1 MKKKTKVLLIIDP
14 QVDFITGSLE
24 NKEADKKVPNIV
36 NKIKSFDGEYI
47 FVTRDTHDE
56 EYLNSKEGKMLP
68 IEHCIFKTDG
78 WFIDSRIA
86 EALQSHEL
94 LETGIMVHYIN
105 KPTFGSTELLEKLRN
120 ISGELKIEI
129 VGFVSSICVVTNA
142 LILKTGLFDR
152 ADISVDAN
160 CIAGLNEYNNNA
172 AIEVMKSCQI
182 KIINEE
188 N

>member
-1 MKKKTKVLLIIDP
+1 MNKKTKVLVIVDP
-14 QVDFITGSLE
+14 QVDFITGSLA
-24 NKEADKKVPNIV
+24 NEAAEKKVPNIV

-56 EYLNSKEGKMLP
+56 EYLKSKEGKELP

-78 WFIDSRIA
+78 WFIDKRIA

-94 LETGIMVHYIN
+94 LETGIMVHYVN
-105 KPTFGSTELLEKLRN
+105 KPTFGSTELMEKLRN
-120 ISGELKIEI
+120 ISGEIDIEI
-129 VGFVSSICVVTNA
+129 VGFVSSICVITNA
-142 LILKTGLFDR
+142 LLLKTALYDR
-152 ADISVDAN
+152 ANISVDAN
-160 CIAGLNEYNNNA
+160 CIAGLNDSNNEA

-182 KIINEE
+182 NVIN